1 MTTWQT
7 YGGEDRGKY
16 RQSASIEL
24 TVKEAL
30 DQGLLS
36 QITEHSSSDCSDHK
50 PLTLEFGRGPRL
62 IDMDNYANCPRCF
75 LLRARDDD
83 RNGLLL
89 ASKLKLRVV
98 VQIKQ
103 ASYLDNI
110 VWD

>member
-1 MTTWQT
+1 MNTWRP
-7 YGGEDRGKY
+7 YGGDDRGDFK
-16 RQSASIEL
+16 QCADIEV

-36 QITEHSSSDCSDHK
+36 QITEHTAGCSDQR
-50 PLTLEFGRGPRL
+50 PRTRDLGSGRRL
-62 IDMDNYANCPRCF
+62 IDMDNHANCPRCF
-75 LLRARDDD
+75 LLQARDGD

-110 VWD
+110 IWD